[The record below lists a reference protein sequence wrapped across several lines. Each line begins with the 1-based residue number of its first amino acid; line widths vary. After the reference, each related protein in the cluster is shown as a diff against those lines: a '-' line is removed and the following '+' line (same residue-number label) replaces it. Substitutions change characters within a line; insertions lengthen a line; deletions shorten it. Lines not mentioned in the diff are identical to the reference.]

1 MVPLARPK
9 EYYDVKPWRGKWKT
23 AGGGCMIN
31 QSVHTLDLLYYL
43 AGPIKRLKASVS
55 QVLDYGIE
63 VEDTVTASLEFEN
76 GAHGLFYAT
85 NANFKNESVQ
95 LAVDMERASFRMR
108 DNILYQVAED
118 GTETVIVEDRRMP
131 GSKFYYGASH
141 EKLIRKFYNSLET
154 GSGDYIHVADAEM
167 SIRLIDAIQNSGR
180 FGTWIEV

>member
-1 MVPLARPK
+1 MENSGRRM
-9 EYYDVKPWRGKWKT
+9 YDQPVRT
-23 AGGGCMIN
+23 YAGS
-31 QSVHTLDLLYYL
+31 SVLSCRT
-43 AGPIKRLKASVS
+43 IKRLKASVS

-141 EKLIRKFYNSLET
+141 EKLIRKFYNAWKPERRLYPCSRC
-154 GSGDYIHVADAEM
+154 GDEYSSDRCNSEFR
-167 SIRLIDAIQNSGR
+167 SFRNLDRGIRDQ
-180 FGTWIEV
+180 